1 MNLRTAIESQATYL
15 AAQKATYRDVQ
26 QLEAI
31 VEDLELHKDDLL
43 YCAEHDITLHFKIA
57 EISGNRLFQS
67 LIEMIRNMLKDVLED
82 FIMDDRPPEHFKRHQ
97 GGGPGHGQGRHAEAH
112 ADRDQPLHGYAE
124 ETGRGVGAKAV
135 FLTALRGL
143 SIGGLLT

>member
-1 MNLRTAIESQATYL
+1 MRSMTLPSTLRSRR
-15 AAQKATYRDVQ
+15 YRD
-26 QLEAI
+26 
-31 VEDLELHKDDLL
+31 
-43 YCAEHDITLHFKIA
+43 
-57 EISGNRLFQS
+57 NRLFQS

-82 FIMDDRPPEHFKRHQ
+82 FIMDFGNYESMIAHRNILNGIKAADPDM
-97 GGGPGHGQGRHAEAH
+97 GQGRHAEAH